1 MIPVQTNVA
10 NAPVEVEGTWS
21 AAFDAPSRA
30 PLERALANWIMTRRW
45 YRTKSREVTS
55 ARVRASFT
63 LPSTTPAKVLFVD
76 VALDDGGTDTYVV
89 PLAVVH
95 GVEAEAI
102 RRDSPADVVMPLT
115 LQRDGEHED
124 DGAMID
130 GLASPRFLSDWLDA
144 FETARSIHSDE
155 GSASRLR
162 FEGRDIGNDGSKL
175 TPKRLAREQTNTSV
189 FYGDRFVGKIV
200 RKLDVG
206 VSPDLDMGRCLTEG
220 GYAHTP
226 ALAGWV
232 ELEGDGESSTVALLH
247 ALVPNHGDAWEHALG
262 VLDGWLASVRG
273 TPPNL
278 GPGDLFDHAM
288 RPRDAAIAKAVGP
301 YLDLAALLGKRIG
314 EMHVVLA
321 GNAGDRSFA
330 PVAIDAGTREAL
342 VAMARRD
349 LTKLLDRL
357 ARRDSQRAVNAE
369 GTAADEAANELLRR
383 RNVLFAR
390 VDHLLR
396 LEDAGVRMRVHGDL
410 HLGQV
415 LFTGK
420 DFALIDFEGEPARPL
435 AERKAKRS
443 PLVDVAGMLR
453 SFDYA
458 AASAV
463 RKRSPE
469 EQSALAP
476 WARFWRDA
484 VSSAMFGGW
493 LTATA
498 KTSILPASAPA
509 THALLDFYLLEKA
522 IYEVHYE
529 MDNRPEWLDIPLGG
543 LVSILERHD
552 PLDEPPS
559 SLERKRA

>member
-10 NAPVEVEGTWS
+10 NAPVEVEGSWS

-30 PLERALANWIMTRRW
+30 PLERALANWIMARRW

-55 ARVRASFT
+55 AHIRASFT
-63 LPSTTPAKVLFVD
+63 LPSTQPAKVLFVD
-76 VALDDGGTDTYVV
+76 VALDDGATDTYVV

-95 GVEAEAI
+95 GEEARVF
-102 RRDSPADVVMPLT
+102 RRDAPGDVVMPLT
-115 LQRDGEHED
+115 LQREGEHED
-124 DGAMID
+124 EGAMID
-130 GLASPRFLSDWLDA
+130 GLASPRFLSDWLGA
-144 FETARSIHSDE
+144 FETARIIHADE
-155 GSASRLR
+155 GSTGRLR
-162 FEGRDIGNDGSKL
+162 FEARGVGNDGSKL

-220 GYAHTP
+220 GYRHTP

-232 ELEGDGESSTVALLH
+232 QLEAGGEPSTVALLH
-247 ALVPNHGDAWEHALG
+247 AQVPNHGDAWEHVLG

-273 TPPNL
+273 APPNL
-278 GPGDLFDHAM
+278 GPGDLFDHAV
-288 RPRDAAIAKAVGP
+288 RPRDAGVAKAIGP
-301 YLDLAALLGKRIG
+301 YLDLASLLGMRIG
-314 EMHVVLA
+314 EMHAVLA
-321 GNAGDRSFA
+321 NTAGDRAFA
-330 PVAIDAGTREAL
+330 PVAIDAATREAL

-349 LTKLLDRL
+349 LTKLLDVL
-357 ARRDSQRAVNAE
+357 ALRDSQRAVSAE
-369 GTAADEAANELLRR
+369 RTAADEAGSELLRR
-383 RNVLFAR
+383 RNALFGR
-390 VDHLLR
+390 IDHLLG

-458 AASAV
+458 AASAL
-463 RKRSPE
+463 RKRSAE
-469 EQSALAP
+469 EQRALAP
-476 WARFWRDA
+476 WTRFWRDA
-484 VSSAMFGGW
+484 VSSAMLGGW

-498 KTSILPASAPA
+498 KASILPASVPA

-529 MDNRPEWLDIPLGG
+529 MNNRPDWLDIPLGG
-543 LVSILERHD
+543 LVAILERHD

-559 SLERKRA
+559 GLEGKRA